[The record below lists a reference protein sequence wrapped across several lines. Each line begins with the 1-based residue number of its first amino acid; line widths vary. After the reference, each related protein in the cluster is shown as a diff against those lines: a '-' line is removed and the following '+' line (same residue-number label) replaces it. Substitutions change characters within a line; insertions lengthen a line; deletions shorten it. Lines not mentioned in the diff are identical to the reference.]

1 MPPSN
6 PSQDAGYL
14 GRLRDYFAAH
24 RSLPSFSHMAR
35 LLGLRSVASAHAVA
49 GRLKLAGFLQ
59 TTPDRRLA
67 PGPRFF
73 DRPVADSVRAG
84 LPAAAND
91 AGTESLTIDEF
102 LVDAPSRTILLTV
115 KGDSMIEAGL
125 QPGDY
130 IVVEKGRSA
139 RVGDIVVAIV
149 DNEFTLKYLAQD
161 KRGAYLK
168 AGNPAYPPIRP
179 QGQLE
184 IFGRVSGSF
193 RKYV

>member
-1 MPPSN
+1 MSPPSRD
-6 PSQDAGYL
+6 SEYL
-14 GRLRDYFAAH
+14 GRLQDYFAKH
-24 RSLPSFSHMAR
+24 RSLPAFSHMAR

-59 TTPDRRLA
+59 ATPDRRLA

-73 DRPVADSVRAG
+73 DRPLADSVRAG

-91 AGTESLTIDEF
+91 ASAESLTIDEF
-102 LVDAPSRTILLTV
+102 LVDAPSRTLLLTV
-115 KGDSMIEAGL
+115 KGDSMIDAGL

-130 IVVEKGRSA
+130 IVVDKARPA

-149 DNEFTLKYLAQD
+149 DNEFTLKYLARD
-161 KRGAYLK
+161 KRGMYLM

-179 QGQLE
+179 QGHLE
-184 IFGRVSGSF
+184 IFGRVTGSF
-193 RKYV
+193 RKYK

>member
-1 MPPSN
+1 MPTPNS
-6 PSQDAGYL
+6 DAGYL
-14 GRLRDYFAAH
+14 GRLQDYFSEH
-24 RSLPSFSHMAR
+24 RSLPSFSHMAK
-35 LLGLRSVASAHAVA
+35 LLGLRSVSSAHAVA

-59 TTPDRRLA
+59 ATPDRRLA

-91 AGTESLTIDEF
+91 AGSESLSIDEF
-102 LVDAPSRTILLTV
+102 LVDSPSRTILLAV

-130 IVVEKGRSA
+130 IVVDKGRAA

-161 KRGAYLK
+161 KRGPYLE

-184 IFGRVSGSF
+184 IFGLVTGSF
-193 RKYV
+193 RKYK

>member
-1 MPPSN
+1 MPPASHD
-6 PSQDAGYL
+6 SDYL
-14 GRLRDYFAAH
+14 GRLQDYFAEH

-35 LLGLRSVASAHAVA
+35 LLGLRSVSSAHAVA

-91 AGTESLTIDEF
+91 ASAESLTIDEF
-102 LVDAPSRTILLTV
+102 LVDSPSRTILLTV
-115 KGDSMIEAGL
+115 KGDSMIDAGL

-130 IVVEKGRSA
+130 IVVDKGGGA
-139 RVGDIVVAIV
+139 RVGDIV

-161 KRGAYLK
+161 KRGPYLK

-184 IFGRVSGSF
+184 IFGLVTGSF
-193 RKYV
+193 RKYK

>member
-1 MPPSN
+1 MPQPSH
-6 PSQDAGYL
+6 DLDYL
-14 GRLRDYFAAH
+14 GRLQDYFAAH
-24 RSLPSFSHMAR
+24 RSLPSFSHLAR
-35 LLGLRSVASAHAVA
+35 LLGLRSVSSAHAVA
-49 GRLKLAGFLQ
+49 GRLKRAGFLQ
-59 TTPDRRLA
+59 ATPDRRLA

-73 DRPVADSVRAG
+73 DRPLADSVRAG

-91 AGTESLTIDEF
+91 AGSDSLTIDEF
-102 LVDAPSRTILLTV
+102 LVEAPSRTLLLTV
-115 KGDSMIEAGL
+115 QGDSMIDAGL

-130 IVVEKGRSA
+130 IVVDKGRAA

-161 KRGAYLK
+161 KRGPYLR

-184 IFGRVSGSF
+184 IFGRVTGSF
-193 RKYV
+193 RKYL